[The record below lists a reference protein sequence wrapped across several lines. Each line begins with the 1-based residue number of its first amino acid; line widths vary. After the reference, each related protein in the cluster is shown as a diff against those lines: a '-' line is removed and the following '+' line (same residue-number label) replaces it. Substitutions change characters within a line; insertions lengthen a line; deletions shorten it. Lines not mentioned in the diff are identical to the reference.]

1 MPSCAATPFSKSW
14 RLLSVGSHTMRAPS
28 PSATSTAAGFM
39 PPTSRSQQMPPNTEI
54 ASPTSRCT
62 AHASEA
68 VGESC
73 DFSTIARWPGGRR
86 LARRFERVDRPGAV
100 RIGAEVAVQ
109 VGRPGQVDAHQ
120 RRA

>member
-14 RLLSVGSHTMRAPS
+14 RLLNVGSQTMRAPR

-39 PPTSRSQQMPPNTEI
+39 PPTSRSQQIPPNTEI

-62 AHASEA
+62 AHASDA

-73 DFSTIARWPGGRR
+73 DFSTIARWPAAAASR
-86 LARRFERVDRPGAV
+86 AASNASTERAAV
-100 RIGAEVAVQ
+100 RVGAEVAVQ
-109 VGRPGQVDAHQ
+109 VGRSGQVDAHQ